1 MGRTPG
7 TAEPS
12 SSLWRNHDFMRLWF
26 AQVISTAGTVV
37 TGLALPITAIVLLHA
52 GTGQLSLLSIAGF
65 APNIAFGLLA
75 GVWVDR
81 ARRRPI
87 LVGADLGRA
96 LLLATVPL
104 AAVLGV
110 VSFAQLVAVAFA
122 VGTLSACSS
131 LAAVAILPAIVPREQ
146 LVAANSRLAT
156 TDAALALAAPTVAGA
171 LIQLVG
177 APRAILADALSYL
190 GSALTLRRL
199 RAAEGA
205 APVGVRATV
214 WREMGAGLRELVRTP
229 ALRAL
234 TVAVSVGTF
243 GTAMQG
249 VVSILFLIN
258 DLHIAPAI
266 LGVLGACGGAGS
278 LLGAAVAGRATR
290 RLGVGPAI
298 ILGQLVWAAGSLVA
312 PLARPGAT
320 LIPVLGVGVAI
331 AGFGGALWGVS
342 QISLRQALTPQR
354 LFARATA
361 ARRLPMFGMQIA
373 GAGLAGVLGSAI
385 GPRET
390 LFLGGLGLVAATFL
404 LAFSPIRA
412 IRTLDD
418 VVDPAPSAM

>member
-1 MGRTPG
+1 
-7 TAEPS
+7 
-12 SSLWRNHDFMRLWF
+12 
-26 AQVISTAGTVV
+26 
-37 TGLALPITAIVLLHA
+37 
-52 GTGQLSLLSIAGF
+52 
-65 APNIAFGLLA
+65 
-75 GVWVDR
+75 
-81 ARRRPI
+81 
-87 LVGADLGRA
+87 
-96 LLLATVPL
+96 
-104 AAVLGV
+104 
-110 VSFAQLVAVAFA
+110 
-122 VGTLSACSS
+122 
-131 LAAVAILPAIVPREQ
+131 
-146 LVAANSRLAT
+146 
-156 TDAALALAAPTVAGA
+156 
-171 LIQLVG
+171 
-177 APRAILADALSYL
+177 
-190 GSALTLRRL
+190 
-199 RAAEGA
+199 
-205 APVGVRATV
+205 
-214 WREMGAGLRELVRTP
+214 MGAGLRELVRTP

>member
-1 MGRTPG
+1 MVHMRGA
-7 TAEPS
+7 AEPTP
-12 SSLWRNHDFMRLWF
+12 SLWRNRDFARLWF
-26 AQVISTAGTVV
+26 AQVISTAGTTV
-37 TGLALPITAIVLLHA
+37 TGLALPITAIVMLHA
-52 GTGQLSLLSIAGF
+52 GPGQMSLLSIAGF
-65 APNIAFGLLA
+65 APNLAFGLFA

-87 LVGADLGRA
+87 LVGADVGRA

-104 AAVLGV
+104 TAILGAVTL
-110 VSFAQLVAVAFA
+110 AQLVVVAFA

-146 LVAANSRLAT
+146 LVSANSRLAT
-156 TDAALALAAPTVAGA
+156 TDAALALAAPSLAGG

-199 RAAEGA
+199 RAVEGA
-205 APVGVRATV
+205 KPVGGRATV

-249 VVSILFLIN
+249 VASALFLIN
-258 DLHIAPAI
+258 DLHLTAAL
-266 LGVLGACGGAGS
+266 LGLLGACGGAGS
-278 LLGAAVAGRATR
+278 LLGAAGAGRATR
-290 RLGVGPAI
+290 RFGVGPTI
-298 ILGQLVWAAGSLVA
+298 VLGQLVWAVGALVA
-312 PLARPGAT
+312 PFAQAGPMLVPLVGA
-320 LIPVLGVGVAI
+320 GVAI

-342 QISLRQALTPQR
+342 QISLRQALTPQG

-373 GAGLAGVLGSAI
+373 GAALGGVLGSAI
-385 GPRET
+385 GLRET
-390 LFLGGLGLVAATFL
+390 LFLGGLGLVAATLL
-404 LAFSPIRA
+404 LALSPIRA
-412 IRTLDD
+412 IRDLDAAAGT
-418 VVDPAPSAM
+418 VPHAP

>member
-1 MGRTPG
+1 MVRTRG
-7 TAEPS
+7 AAEPTP
-12 SSLWRNHDFMRLWF
+12 SLWQNRDFLRLWF

-37 TGLALPITAIVLLHA
+37 TGLALPLTAIVLLHA
-52 GTGQLSLLSIAGF
+52 GSGQLSLLSIAGF
-65 APNIAFGLLA
+65 VPNLAFGLLA
-75 GVWVDR
+75 GVWIDR

-104 AAVLGV
+104 AAVFGV
-110 VSFAQLVAVAFA
+110 VTFAQLVAVAFA

-156 TDAALALAAPTVAGA
+156 TDAALALAAPTVAGG

-199 RAAEGA
+199 RAVEGA
-205 APVGVRATV
+205 TPVGGRATV
-214 WREMGAGLRELVRTP
+214 WREMGAGLHELVRTP

-243 GTAMQG
+243 GTAMQA
-249 VVSILFLIN
+249 VVSALFLVN
-258 DLHIAPAI
+258 DLHLTAAL
-266 LGVLGACGGAGS
+266 LGLLGACGGAGS
-278 LLGAAVAGRATR
+278 LLGAAGAGRATR
-290 RLGVGPAI
+290 RLGVGPTI
-298 ILGQLVWAAGSLVA
+298 ILGQLIWAAGALVA
-312 PLARPGAT
+312 PLARPGPT
-320 LIPVLGVGVAI
+320 LIPLVGAGFAI
-331 AGFGGALWGVS
+331 AGLGGALWGVS

-373 GAGLAGVLGSAI
+373 GAALAGVLGSAI
-385 GPRET
+385 GQRET
-390 LFLGGLGLVAATFL
+390 LFLGGLGLVAATLL

-412 IRTLDD
+412 IRELDT
-418 VVDPAPSAM
+418 DPVPIA

>member
-1 MGRTPG
+1 MVRMRGV
-7 TAEPS
+7 AEPTPN
-12 SSLWRNHDFMRLWF
+12 LWWNRDFMRLWF

-37 TGLALPITAIVLLHA
+37 TGLALPITAIALLHA
-52 GTGQLSLLSIAGF
+52 GPGQMSLLSIAGF
-65 APNIAFGLLA
+65 APNLAFGLFA

-104 AAVLGV
+104 AALLGV
-110 VSFAQLVAVAFA
+110 VTFAQLVVVAFA

-199 RAAEGA
+199 RAVEGA
-205 APVGVRATV
+205 APVAVRATV

-249 VVSILFLIN
+249 VASALFLLN
-258 DLHIAPAI
+258 DLHLTPAL
-266 LGVLGACGGAGS
+266 LGLLGACGGAGS
-278 LLGAAVAGRATR
+278 LLGAAGAGRATR
-290 RLGVGPAI
+290 RLGVGPTI
-298 ILGQLVWAAGSLVA
+298 VLGQLVWAAGALVA
-312 PLARPGAT
+312 PFAHAGPTLVPLVGA
-320 LIPVLGVGVAI
+320 GVAI

-373 GAGLAGVLGSAI
+373 GAALAGVLGSAI
-385 GPRET
+385 GVRET
-390 LFLGGLGLVAATFL
+390 LFLGGLGLVAATLL
-404 LAFSPIRA
+404 LAFSPIRT
-412 IRTLDD
+412 IRDLDD
-418 VVDPAPSAM
+418 VADTVPHDS

>member
-1 MGRTPG
+1 MVRTHD
-7 TAEPS
+7 ADEPTP
-12 SSLWRNHDFMRLWF
+12 SLWKNPDFARLWF
-26 AQVISTAGTVV
+26 AQVISTAGTTV
-37 TGLALPITAIVLLHA
+37 TGLALPITAIVILHA
-52 GTGQLSLLSIAGF
+52 GPGQMSLLNIAGF
-65 APNIAFGLLA
+65 APNLAFGLFA

-87 LVGADLGRA
+87 LIGADLGRA

-104 AAVLGV
+104 AAILGV
-110 VSFAQLVAVAFA
+110 VTFAQLAVVAFA
-122 VGTLSACSS
+122 IGTLSACSS

-156 TDAALALAAPTVAGA
+156 TDAALALAAPTVAGG

-199 RAAEGA
+199 RAVEEPT
-205 APVGVRATV
+205 PVGGRATV

-249 VVSILFLIN
+249 VASGLFLIN
-258 DLHIAPAI
+258 DLHLTPAL
-266 LGVLGACGGAGS
+266 LGLLGACGGAGS
-278 LLGAAVAGRATR
+278 LLGAAGAERATH
-290 RLGVGPAI
+290 RLGVGPTI
-298 ILGQLVWAAGSLVA
+298 VLGQLVWAAGALVA
-312 PLARPGAT
+312 PFAQPGPALVPLVGT
-320 LIPVLGVGVAI
+320 GVAI

-342 QISLRQALTPQR
+342 QITLRQALTPQR
-354 LFARATA
+354 LFARTTA

-373 GAGLAGVLGSAI
+373 GAALGGILGSAV
-385 GPRET
+385 GLRQT
-390 LFLGGLGLVAATFL
+390 LILGGLGLVTATLL
-404 LAFSPIRA
+404 LALSPIRT
-412 IRTLDD
+412 IRELDAATD
-418 VVDPAPSAM
+418 TVPHVS